1 MTEIAASKEE
11 IEELLRNNQRVIELA
26 RETREDI
33 DRTLRE
39 SRLRTER
46 ILANLRR
53 AGVLRD

>member
-11 IEELLRNNQRVIELA
+11 VERFLRESQRALERA
-26 RETREDI
+26 RETQEDI

-39 SRLRTER
+39 SRRR
-46 ILANLRR
+46 SQQILEDLRR